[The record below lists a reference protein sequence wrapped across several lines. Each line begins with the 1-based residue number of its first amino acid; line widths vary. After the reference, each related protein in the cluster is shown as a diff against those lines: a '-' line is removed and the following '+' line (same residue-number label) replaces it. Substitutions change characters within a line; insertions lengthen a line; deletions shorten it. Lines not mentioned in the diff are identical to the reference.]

1 MRYAAGHFGERQAR
15 PPGKSSGG
23 RRSMC
28 DLPPHKKLPRRRT
41 LDKSPR
47 ALSRRRLIQVTAVTL
62 AAAACQ
68 PVAPSAS
75 SAPAPSAAPTLAAR
89 KGGALRTST
98 LGGLPKVLH
107 PYPEPQNN
115 TTPAS
120 DAQNLIWAGL
130 ISIDYEKTLD
140 YRADP
145 RRDLAKEMPKVSSD
159 GKTFTFTLRDDIKW
173 SDGKPITAADFQFAW
188 DQASK
193 KENNWVALTT
203 VVDRIASFKTPDA
216 KTVEVTLKDAVARFP
231 ALGIAGAIAPV
242 PKHVWEGKSWLDP
255 TANPE
260 VLKPTVVPGPYMV
273 KEITAERATYARN
286 PQWWGKSPNLDEVTF
301 VNANA
306 NTVLELLNTK
316 QVEWAQSFPP
326 AQYAQA
332 KTIPH
337 ATVYEWSGATGSY
350 RVMQFNLLRPNIK
363 EKKFREAL
371 ARAIR
376 RDDLLQFEENLA
388 VPQFGFYTEGSKWR
402 FDAAEKYD
410 YDLNKAKQLLTE
422 AGYKLSGTTLMAPDG
437 KPVKIDV
444 LWPST
449 SQPRGKIAAYAQQQ
463 WKQLGVE
470 VVVTALEF
478 NAFVERYQRQ
488 KDFDVAMGAFSAGLD
503 PDGVTTQIQTDGSQ
517 NANGYSNKRVDELLP
532 LGLKEQD
539 DTKRKAIYDEIQ
551 KLVMADLPNYY
562 MITLKNFTA
571 FDKKVKDVVPLKGGD
586 ILRQNNLQVVDWW
599 LEQ

>member
-1 MRYAAGHFGERQAR
+1 M
-15 PPGKSSGG
+15 
-23 RRSMC
+23 
-28 DLPPHKKLPRRRT
+28 DN
-41 LDKSPR
+41 SPR
-47 ALSRRRLIQVTAVTL
+47 VLSRRRLIQVTAVSL

-68 PVAPSAS
+68 PVAPIAS
-75 SAPAPSAAPTLAAR
+75 PTAAPSAAPTTAAR

-107 PYPEPQNN
+107 PYLEPQNN
-115 TTPAS
+115 TTPTS
-120 DAQNLIWAGL
+120 DAHNLIWASL
-130 ISIDYEKTLD
+130 INIDYDKTLD
-140 YRADP
+140 YVADP
-145 RRDLAKEMPKVSSD
+145 RRSLAKEMPKVSNE

-203 VVDRIASFKTPDA
+203 VIDRISTFKTPDA
-216 KTVEVTLKDAVARFP
+216 KTVEVTLKDAIARFA
-231 ALGIAGAIAPV
+231 ALGIASGISPV
-242 PKHVWEGKSWLDP
+242 PKHIWEGKSWLDA

-260 VLKPTVVPGPYMV
+260 VLKPSVVPGPYMI
-273 KEITAERATYARN
+273 KEITAERATYVRN
-286 PQWWGKSPNLDEVTF
+286 PQWWGKAANLDEVTF
-301 VNANA
+301 VGASP

-350 RVMQFNLLRPNIK
+350 RVMQFNLDRPNIK

-388 VPQFGFYTEGSKWR
+388 VPQYGFYTQGSKWR
-402 FDAAEKYD
+402 FDGAEKYEF
-410 YDLNKAKQLLTE
+410 DLTKAKALLAE
-422 AGYKLSGTTLMAPDG
+422 AGYKLDGTVLKAPDG
-437 KPVKIDV
+437 KAVKIDV
-444 LWPST
+444 LWPTT
-449 SQPRGKIAAYAQQQ
+449 SAPRGKIATYAQQQ
-463 WKQLGVE
+463 WKQLGIDA
-470 VVVTALEF
+470 VVTGMEF
-478 NAFVERYQRQ
+478 NAFVDRYQRQ
-488 KDFDVAMGAFSAGLD
+488 RDFDVAMGAFSAGLD
-503 PDGVTTQIQTDGSQ
+503 PDGVTTQIQTGGSQ

-539 DTKRKAIYDEIQ
+539 EAKRKAIYDEIQ
-551 KLVMADLPNYY
+551 KIYMGDLANYY

-586 ILRQNNLQVVDWW
+586 ILRQNNLQVIDWW